1 MRVCIAGYGGHI
13 VTRSAGTGRGSLA
26 LMTNT
31 RNMNQKMVVD
41 EIMQFYRRYKD
52 NPVYQADCVRM
63 WKKCAADKKNEYA
76 GAYREALRT
85 IGEV

>member
-1 MRVCIAGYGGHI
+1 MRGYIADTGGSI
-13 VTRSAGTGRGSLA
+13 VTSGVWIGSGSLA

>member
-1 MRVCIAGYGGHI
+1 MRGYIADTGGSI
-13 VTRSAGTGRGSLA
+13 VTSGVWSGSGSLA

-63 WKKCAADKKNEYA
+63 WKKCAADKKNEYS
-76 GAYREALRT
+76 GAYREALRM